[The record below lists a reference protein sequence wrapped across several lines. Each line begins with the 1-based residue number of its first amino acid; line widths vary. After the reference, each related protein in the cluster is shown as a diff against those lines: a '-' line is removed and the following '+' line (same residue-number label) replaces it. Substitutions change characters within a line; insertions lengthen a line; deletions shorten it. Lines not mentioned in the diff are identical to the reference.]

1 MGRLILPLTCRID
14 IISQRF
20 QKYNYLAKIGKIELP
35 KLSVILAPMEDVT
48 DSPFRV
54 IAKKFGADLVYTE
67 FISSEGLIRDAFKST
82 RKLDFEEMER
92 PIGIQ
97 IFGHQKE
104 SMIRAALVSA
114 EANPDFIDI
123 NYGCPVRK
131 VVEKGAGAAL
141 LKDIPKMIEITK
153 AVIDSVNLPVTI
165 KTRIGWDENNIPIVE
180 VAERMQDIGVQAI
193 SIHGRTRSQLYTG
206 LANWDWIGKVKENPR
221 LNIPVFGNGDIDTV
235 SKAIEM
241 YERYGVDG
249 LMIGRGA
256 MGNPWIFKG
265 IKHYLATG
273 EFLESPTM
281 SERVEVCRNHIEA
294 SIKQKGETRAINEMR
309 KHYNNYF
316 KGYDNIKPWRMKLV
330 STNTLDELE
339 KVLADMLEFYS

>member
-1 MGRLILPLTCRID
+1 M
-14 IISQRF
+14 
-20 QKYNYLAKIGKIELP
+20 AKIGKIELP
-35 KLSVILAPMEDVT
+35 ELAVILAPMEDVT

-54 IAKKFGADLVYTE
+54 IAKKFGADIVYTE

-82 RKLDFEEMER
+82 RKLEYDEMER

-104 SMIRAALVSA
+104 SMIQAAIVSA
-114 EANPDFIDI
+114 EAKPDFIDI

-141 LKDIPKMIEITK
+141 LKDIPKMVEMTK

-165 KTRIGWDENNIPIVE
+165 KTRIGWDEKNIPIVE

-221 LNIPVFGNGDIDTV
+221 LSIPVFGNGDIDTAA
-235 SKAIEM
+235 KAIEM
-241 YERYGVDG
+241 KNRYGVDG
-249 LMIGRGA
+249 VMIGRGA
-256 MGNPWIFKG
+256 MGNPWLFRD

-273 EFLESPTM
+273 AMLEGPTM
-281 SERVEVCRNHIEA
+281 AERVEVCKQHIAA
-294 SIKQKGETRAINEMR
+294 SIKYKGESRTINEMR

-316 KGYDNIKPWRMKLV
+316 KGYENIKPWRMKLV
-330 STNTLDELE
+330 SVVSLEELDE
-339 KVLADMLEFYS
+339 VFANMVEFYSR